1 MTRRLSASAM
11 KILSSSISSLFL
23 PFTAAYRCYPLSS
36 SSSSLVATT
45 SFSRSISVID
55 VVCRSR
61 ISPPSYYSRCAPL
74 LQKMMSTDSMPPP
87 SSQLENNEEVGLS
100 DIGQQQSSGYYR
112 RKDNNS
118 NNSSSDDDYTTRKGW
133 KERIDISIAKS
144 RKIRGSNYVQLSTID
159 IAAMEPRCR
168 TVVFRGFLKNVP
180 DYQVRNVPPTAAEY
194 ATLQFQNSDDDYGKS
209 YGDCVMKMITDKR
222 SGKVHEA
229 TSENTTTT
237 TTTTKTNVA
246 EMVWW
251 FAKSNEQYRVRGKLR
266 FIGAN
271 VDTTTITKERQEEEG
286 EGKMNDYFTIERK
299 QQWGNLSDMAREQF
313 YWNDPGLVYEG
324 QPSSIP
330 QGGRDIDG
338 TVLPPPD
345 NFLLMLLYP
354 TRVDYLRLT
363 DNYHQIDEW
372 RKNEQEEEQEEG
384 KSKIMMIQKDDGSA
398 VYSWESMRVNP

>member
-1 MTRRLSASAM
+1 
-11 KILSSSISSLFL
+11 
-23 PFTAAYRCYPLSS
+23 
-36 SSSSLVATT
+36 
-45 SFSRSISVID
+45 
-55 VVCRSR
+55 
-61 ISPPSYYSRCAPL
+61 
-74 LQKMMSTDSMPPP
+74 MMSTDSSTPP
-87 SSQLENNEEVGLS
+87 SSQLENNDKVGLS
-100 DIGQQQSSGYYR
+100 DIGQQQSSADGGLGRGYHR
-112 RKDNNS
+112 RNDNN
-118 NNSSSDDDYTTRKGW
+118 NNSSSDDDDYTTRKGW
-133 KERIDISIAKS
+133 KERMDISIAKS

-180 DYQVRNVPPTAAEY
+180 DYQVRNVLLPPTAAEY
-194 ATLQFQNSDDDYGKS
+194 ATLPYQNSDDDDHDEYGKS

-229 TSENTTTT
+229 TSENTTT

-266 FIGAN
+266 FIGASGG
-271 VDTTTITKERQEEEG
+271 DTIVANEQQEEEEGG
-286 EGKMNDYFTIERK
+286 ETKKKNDYFTIERK

-313 YWNDPGLVYEG
+313 YWNDPGLAYEG

-372 RKNEQEEEQEEG
+372 RKNKEEEEQEEG
-384 KSKIMMIQKDDGSA
+384 KSLIMMIQKDDRSA
-398 VYSWESMRVNP
+398 DYRWESMHVNP

>member
-1 MTRRLSASAM
+1 
-11 KILSSSISSLFL
+11 
-23 PFTAAYRCYPLSS
+23 
-36 SSSSLVATT
+36 
-45 SFSRSISVID
+45 
-55 VVCRSR
+55 
-61 ISPPSYYSRCAPL
+61 
-74 LQKMMSTDSMPPP
+74 MMSTDSMPPP
-87 SSQLENNEEVGLS
+87 SSQLENNENAGLS
-100 DIGQQQSSGYYR
+100 DIGQQQSSADGGPGRGYYR
-112 RKDNNS
+112 RDDENN
-118 NNSSSDDDYTTRKGW
+118 NNSSYDDDYTTTTMKGW
-133 KERIDISIAKS
+133 KERMDISIARS
-144 RKIRGSNYVQLSTID
+144 RKVRGSNYVQLSTID

-180 DYQVRNVPPTAAEY
+180 DDYRVRNVPPPTGAVEYY
-194 ATLQFQNSDDDYGKS
+194 ATLPYQNSYDDHGKS

-229 TSENTTTT
+229 TSEYTTATTTT
-237 TTTTKTNVA
+237 ATKTNVA

-271 VDTTTITKERQEEEG
+271 VDTDTTITKERQEEEEEEEG
-286 EGKMNDYFTIERK
+286 EGKKENDYFTIERK

-372 RKNEQEEEQEEG
+372 SRKKKEEDEQEEG
-384 KSKIMMIQKDDGSA
+384 KSLIMMIQKDDGSA